1 MKHFI
6 NTILFLSLAI
16 DTIGQKTLFD
26 SDREK
31 ESFAIAEFGG
41 ASGLSLTNGRWNFGP
56 SIAIEVTPIEN
67 WLELELGVTPAF
79 GVNLNE
85 LAVDLL
91 IKKPWTLSQKVEF
104 MIGAGPVWTHSSD
117 HEATS
122 NSVGG
127 ELALDFMFWPYKKH
141 RIGWY
146 VEPEYD
152 YNFSKGHEQSIG
164 ISGGLLVAIP

>member
-1 MKHFI
+1 MRHLI
-6 NTILFLSLAI
+6 TTI
-16 DTIGQKTLFD
+16 
-26 SDREK
+26 
-31 ESFAIAEFGG
+31 
-41 ASGLSLTNGRWNFGP
+41 
-56 SIAIEVTPIEN
+56 
-67 WLELELGVTPAF
+67 TPAF
-79 GVNLNE
+79 GVNSKE

-104 MIGAGPVWTHSSD
+104 MFGAGPVWTHSND
-117 HEATS
+117 HDVTT

-127 ELALDFMFWPYKKH
+127 ELALDYMFWPYMKH

-152 YNFSKGHEQSIG
+152 YGFSKGHEQSVG